1 MPTFTL
7 ISFLHTRSKNFSLFR
22 KKEKNTGAH
31 IVLDEEEYVTKWEG
45 VTE

>member
-22 KKEKNTGAH
+22 KKNTGAH